1 MHCSVYIINSLLF
14 LWLTVCAV
22 EHCIYSI
29 VSRGL

>member
-1 MHCSVYIINSLLF
+1 MHCSVYIINSLL